1 MLYINAHSNLRPE
14 AVNVMRK
21 IESENMQ
28 VHILSGDSEGSV
40 SKLGQNLK
48 LDADCL
54 HAERTAQ

>member
-1 MLYINAHSNLRPE
+1 
-14 AVNVMRK
+14 MRK
-21 IESENMQ
+21 IESENMK

-48 LDADCL
+48 INPECL